1 MGFIN
6 QLIIGGAPPCTHG
19 ITTKSIWWIAWR
31 ENIRLKLAGS
41 NPSNRGFS
49 YRCSLENVM
58 MEYDYYS
65 CVVFF
70 AVGGTFVLLMLCC
83 YYCFVCS
90 FLMINGWC
98 LFFKVPTFQ
107 GTLSF
112 LLVHVWTFVVVF
124 FCFSGLC
131 IHFWVVYVLFS
142 LRFGVFPDCSIT
154 TPLAQSL
161 SRW

>member
-1 MGFIN
+1 
-6 QLIIGGAPPCTHG
+6 
-19 ITTKSIWWIAWR
+19 
-31 ENIRLKLAGS
+31 
-41 NPSNRGFS
+41 
-49 YRCSLENVM
+49 M

-124 FCFSGLC
+124 FFVFLVYVFIFGSCMFFL
-131 IHFWVVYVLFS
+131 VYVLVYF
-142 LRFGVFPDCSIT
+142 LI
-154 TPLAQSL
+154 AA
-161 SRW
+161 